1 MNHGY
6 IDNPERHIVKLSALI
21 LMTPILLGLILLA
34 GPSQA
39 QNVDYDLHWAPSP
52 PVDDE
57 GGTYTEAK
65 SYEVFVQRGADQEQL
80 VATVGDTT
88 YTLSAEPGVVQR
100 LMVRV
105 IDKNGQRSVMSDPSD
120 PIYFEVEE
128 DNRGVPEMPPTI
140 ELGDA
145 YPNPFN
151 PETRVVY
158 GVPEN
163 LTGNELMR
171 LDIYNV
177 EGKLV
182 RTLDV
187 DPTPGWHEVQWDG
200 KDERGVVASTG
211 LYLTRFTVG
220 SMVTTGKMTM
230 VK

>member
-1 MNHGY
+1 VKFSTLNL
-6 IDNPERHIVKLSALI
+6 IVAI
-21 LMTPILLGLILLA
+21 LLVPILLV
-34 GPSQA
+34 GPAEA

-52 PVDDE
+52 LADDD
-57 GGTYTEAK
+57 GAVHAEAIG
-65 SYEVFVQRGADQEQL
+65 YEVYLKRGVAKEEL
-80 VATVGDTT
+80 VATVSDTT

-100 LMVRV
+100 LLVRGV
-105 IDKNGQRSVMSDPSD
+105 DLQGRYSILSDPSD
-120 PIYFEVEE
+120 PIYFEAEE

-140 ELGDA
+140 ALGA
-145 YPNPFN
+145 NYPNPFN

-158 GVPEN
+158 GVPED
-163 LTGNELMR
+163 LTGDELMR

-182 RTLDV
+182 RALDV

-211 LYLTRFTVG
+211 LYLTRFSVG
-220 SMVTTGKMTM
+220 TMVTAGKMTM